1 MRQGAVG
8 SLSEC
13 ADAWCRPGKTWARRT
28 GTFLQAWSNAEQ
40 IRVWSQCFLGVKPD
54 MLNRAIDIAPRIP
67 SRLTDFSTQVCL
79 GEGSL
84 HYSYKKSGGKVV
96 YNFIWRGKQPVTLN
110 IDLSRTENFA
120 VVLDKGA
127 SVEVVVDHD
136 KAVATTV
143 GAEGVKSASVTA
155 SADAAKVTFLRK
167 CKAALGDV
175 RFAEPCYREDLKSM
189 SRYFNP
195 PLHYGSVE

>member
-1 MRQGAVG
+1 MLRKRLAMIAGFAISACSLMGAALTLDELAVKVTPDNEG
-8 SLSEC
+8 REFSFSDKYAGFFYGMTNVDGWTEWNAGWNIRAKRIFNDYRIF
-13 ADAWCRPGKTWARRT
+13 ADGKELRRAKARV
-28 GTFLQAWSNAEQ
+28 S
-40 IRVWSQCFLGVKPD
+40 
-54 MLNRAIDIAPRIP
+54 
-67 SRLTDFSTQVCL
+67 
-79 GEGSL
+79 
-84 HYSYKKSGGKVV
+84 V
-96 YNFIWRGKQPVTLN
+96 YPN
-110 IDLSRTENFA
+110 
-120 VVLDKGA
+120 VLDKGA

-143 GAEGVKSASVTA
+143 GAEGAKSASVTA
-155 SADAAKVTFLRK
+155 SADAAKATFLRK